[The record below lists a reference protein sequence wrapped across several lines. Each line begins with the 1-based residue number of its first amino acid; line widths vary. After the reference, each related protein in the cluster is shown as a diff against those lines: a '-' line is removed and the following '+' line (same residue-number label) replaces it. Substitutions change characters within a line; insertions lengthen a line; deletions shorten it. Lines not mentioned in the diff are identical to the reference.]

1 MKELI
6 LKLIPYLVILLSFY
20 SILKSKQPAKEY
32 LLFILYFFP
41 IIYSADS
48 VYSAFQFITF
58 FYFVYSLRNDQ
69 PLFSNSKFGLSL
81 YLVIVLFIG
90 ALASDFVP
98 NAILGIV
105 KFLPIIIFIHVLISE
120 CLKDQEFVFRMISA
134 LKFTL
139 AISLGFLLLQIVLGL
154 DFSLTTME
162 NPNITFESIRYPGIF
177 QDPQK
182 HAQFLSALAF
192 ISLIKK
198 PGDLNYSKYSYYL
211 FGGAV
216 IALFLTGGRAA
227 LLGLILGIFF
237 IVLFS
242 ETKIKFLGAIGIVA
256 VGLVVIS
263 LSEHLIVF
271 SRGESL
277 ADSYAVR
284 NAIWQDAYKMYFSH
298 FWLGIGIDNYA
309 KYVEI
314 HAPDQFWMVGGE
326 KVFFDHPESGYLK
339 FLTELGTL
347 GTLWIFAFIL
357 NAIFRGLR
365 TFLFKVKDF
374 NLIFLTSAL
383 LSWFLGFYSVYSL
396 GDARMMILIATITSV
411 LLVYAQRYDK
421 GVLVITEEEKIHL

>member
-1 MKELI
+1 M
-6 LKLIPYLVILLSFY
+6 
-20 SILKSKQPAKEY
+20 
-32 LLFILYFFP
+32 
-41 IIYSADS
+41 
-48 VYSAFQFITF
+48 
-58 FYFVYSLRNDQ
+58 
-69 PLFSNSKFGLSL
+69 
-81 YLVIVLFIG
+81 
-90 ALASDFVP
+90 
-98 NAILGIV
+98 LGIV
-105 KFLPIIIFIHVLISE
+105 KFFPIVIFIHVLISE
-120 CLKDQEFVFRMISA
+120 CLKDKELVFKIISA

-139 AISLGFLLLQIVLGL
+139 GISVAFLFLQIVLGL
-154 DFSLTTME
+154 NFSLTTMD

-192 ISLIKK
+192 IALIKK

-216 IALFLTGGRAA
+216 VSLFLTGGRAA
-227 LLGLILGIFF
+227 LLGLVLGIFF

-242 ETKIKFLGAIGIVA
+242 ETKVKFLGALGIVA
-256 VGLVVIS
+256 VGVLIFS
-263 LSEHLIVF
+263 LSEYLIVF

-277 ADSYAVR
+277 QDSYAVR

-298 FWLGIGIDNYA
+298 FWLGIGIDNYS

-314 HAPDQFWMVGGE
+314 HFPDQFWMVGGE

-339 FLTELGTL
+339 FLVELGTL
-347 GTLWIFAFIL
+347 GTAGIFLFIL
-357 NAIFRGLR
+357 NAIVRGLK

-396 GDARMMILIATITSV
+396 GDARILILIATITTV
-411 LLVYAQRYDK
+411 LLVYARRYDD
-421 GVLVITEEEKIHL
+421 GVWVITE

>member
-6 LKLIPYLVILLSFY
+6 LKIIPYLVILLSFY
-20 SILKSKQPAKEY
+20 AILKSKQPGKEY
-32 LLFILYFFP
+32 LLFILYFYP

-48 VYSAFQFITF
+48 VYSAFQFITY
-58 FYFVYSLRNDQ
+58 FYFLYSLRNNQ
-69 PLFSNSKFGLSL
+69 PLFSNSKFGISL
-81 YLVIVLFIG
+81 YLILVLFLG
-90 ALASDFVP
+90 ALSSNFVS
-98 NAILGIV
+98 NSILGIV

-120 CLKDQEFVFRMISA
+120 CLKDKEFVFRVISA

-139 AISLGFLLLQIVLGL
+139 AISVAFLFLQIVLGL

-192 ISLIKK
+192 IALIKK
-198 PGDLNYSKYSYYL
+198 PGNKDYSKYSYYL
-211 FGGAV
+211 FGAAV
-216 IALFLTGGRAA
+216 IGLFLTGGRAA
-227 LLGLILGIFF
+227 LLGLVLGIFF

-242 ETKIKFLGAIGIVA
+242 ETKVKFLGLLGILLIGAI
-256 VGLVVIS
+256 VVS
-263 LSEHLIVF
+263 LSQYLIVF

-277 ADSYAVR
+277 GDSYAVR

-298 FWLGIGIDNYA
+298 FWLGIGIDNYS

-314 HAPDQFWMVGGE
+314 YFPDQFWLVAGE
-326 KVFFDHPESGYLK
+326 KVFFDHPENGYLK

-347 GTLWIFAFIL
+347 GTLGIFAFIL
-357 NAIFRGLR
+357 NAITRGLH
-365 TFLFKVKDF
+365 TFLVKVKDF
-374 NLIFLTSAL
+374 NIIFLISAL

-396 GDARMMILIATITSV
+396 GDTRIMILIATITGV
-411 LLVYAQRYDK
+411 LVVYAQRYNE
-421 GVLVITEEEKIHL
+421 GVLIVK

>member
-1 MKELI
+1 LKELI

-20 SILKSKQPAKEY
+20 TILKSKQPAKDY
-32 LLFILYFFP
+32 LLFILYFYP

-48 VYSAFQFITF
+48 VYSAFQFITY
-58 FYFVYSLRNDQ
+58 FYFLYSLRNDQ
-69 PLFSNSKFGLSL
+69 PLFSNSKFGITL
-81 YLVIVLFIG
+81 YVLIVVFLG
-90 ALASDFVP
+90 ALSSDFVS
-98 NAILGIV
+98 NSVLGIV
-105 KFLPIIIFIHVLISE
+105 KFLPIILFIHVLISE
-120 CLKDQEFVFRMISA
+120 CLKDQEFVFRIISA

-154 DFSLTTME
+154 NFSLTVMD

-192 ISLIKK
+192 IALIKK
-198 PGDLNYSKYSYYL
+198 PGDINYSKYSYYL

-227 LLGLILGIFF
+227 LLGLVLGIFF

-242 ETKIKFLGAIGIVA
+242 DTKVKFLGAIGIVA
-256 VGLVVIS
+256 VGIAVMS
-263 LSEHLIVF
+263 LSEYLIVF

-277 ADSYAVR
+277 AESYAVR
-284 NAIWQDAYKMYFSH
+284 NAIWQDAYKMYFNH

-314 HAPDQFWMVGGE
+314 HAPDQFWLVDGE

-347 GTLWIFAFIL
+347 GTLGIFAFIF
-357 NAIFRGLR
+357 NAIFRGLK
-365 TFLFKVKDF
+365 TFLIKVKDF
-374 NLIFLTSAL
+374 NIIFLTSAL
-383 LSWFLGFYSVYSL
+383 LSWFLGFYSVYSF
-396 GDARMMILIATITSV
+396 GDQRIMILIATVTSV
-411 LLVYAQRYDK
+411 LLVYAQRYDH
-421 GVLVITEEEKIHL
+421 GVLVITE

>member
-1 MKELI
+1 LKELI

-20 SILKSKQPAKEY
+20 TILKSKQPAKDY
-32 LLFILYFFP
+32 LLFILYFYP

-48 VYSAFQFITF
+48 VYSAFQFITY
-58 FYFVYSLRNDQ
+58 FYFLYSLRNNQ
-69 PLFSNSKFGLSL
+69 PLFSNSKFGITL
-81 YLVIVLFIG
+81 YILLVVFLG
-90 ALASDFVP
+90 ALSSDFVS
-98 NAILGIV
+98 NSVLGIV
-105 KFLPIIIFIHVLISE
+105 KFLPIILFIHVLISE
-120 CLKDQEFVFRMISA
+120 CLKDQEFVFRIISA

-154 DFSLTTME
+154 NFSLKVMD

-192 ISLIKK
+192 IALIKK
-198 PGDLNYSKYSYYL
+198 PGDINYSKYSYYL

-227 LLGLILGIFF
+227 LLGLVLGIFF

-242 ETKIKFLGAIGIVA
+242 DTKVKFLGAIGIVA
-256 VGLVVIS
+256 VGIAVMS
-263 LSEHLIVF
+263 LSEYLIVF

-277 ADSYAVR
+277 AESYAVR
-284 NAIWQDAYKMYFSH
+284 NAIWQDAYKMYFNH

-314 HAPDQFWMVGGE
+314 HAPDQFWLVDGE

-347 GTLWIFAFIL
+347 GTLGIFAFIF
-357 NAIFRGLR
+357 NAIFRGLK
-365 TFLFKVKDF
+365 TFLIKVKDF
-374 NLIFLTSAL
+374 NIIFLISAL
-383 LSWFLGFYSVYSL
+383 LSWFLGFYSVYSF
-396 GDARMMILIATITSV
+396 GDQRIMILIATVTSV
-411 LLVYAQRYDK
+411 LLVYAQRYDH
-421 GVLVITEEEKIHL
+421 GVLVITE

>member
-1 MKELI
+1 LKELI

-20 SILKSKQPAKEY
+20 TILRSKQPAKDY

-58 FYFVYSLRNDQ
+58 FYFLYSLRNDQ
-69 PLFSNSKFGLSL
+69 PLFSNSKFGISL
-81 YLVIVLFIG
+81 YILIVFFIG
-90 ALASDFVP
+90 ALNSDFVS
-98 NAILGIV
+98 NSILGIV

-120 CLKDQEFVFRMISA
+120 CLKDQEFVFRIISA

-139 AISLGFLLLQIVLGL
+139 AISIVFLLLQIVLGL
-154 DFSLTTME
+154 NFSLTTMD

-198 PGDLNYSKYSYYL
+198 PGDINYSKYSYYL

-216 IALFLTGGRAA
+216 VSLFLTGGRAA
-227 LLGLILGIFF
+227 LLGLVLGIFF

-242 ETKIKFLGAIGIVA
+242 NTKVKFLGVIGILA
-256 VGLVVIS
+256 VGAVVFS
-263 LSEHLIVF
+263 LSEYLIVF

-277 ADSYAVR
+277 GDSYAVR
-284 NAIWQDAYKMYFSH
+284 NAIWQEAYKMYFSH
-298 FWLGIGIDNYA
+298 FWFGIGIDNYS

-314 HAPDQFWMVGGE
+314 HFPSQFWLVDGE

-347 GTLWIFAFIL
+347 GTFGIFAFIL
-357 NAIFRGLR
+357 NAIIRGLK
-365 TFLFKVKDF
+365 TFLLKVKDF
-374 NLIFLTSAL
+374 NIVFLISGL
-383 LSWFLGFYSVYSL
+383 LSWCLGFYSVYSF
-396 GDARMMILIATITSV
+396 GDHRIMILIATITSV
-411 LLVYAQRYDK
+411 LLVYAQRYDQ
-421 GVLVITEEEKIHL
+421 GVLVITE

>member
-20 SILKSKQPAKEY
+20 TILKSKQPGKDY
-32 LLFILYFFP
+32 SLFILYFYP

-48 VYSAFQFITF
+48 VYSAFQFISY
-58 FYFVYSLRNDQ
+58 FYFLYSLRNNQ
-69 PLFSNSKFGLSL
+69 PLFSNSKFGISL
-81 YLVIVLFIG
+81 YIIIVFLLG
-90 ALASDFVP
+90 ALASNFVS
-98 NAILGIV
+98 NSVLGIF
-105 KFLPIIIFIHVLISE
+105 KFLPIILYSHVLISE
-120 CLKDQEFVFRMISA
+120 CLKDKEFVFRVLSA

-139 AISLGFLLLQIVLGL
+139 AISLAFLFLQIVLGL
-154 DFSLTTME
+154 NFSLTTME

-192 ISLIKK
+192 IALIKK
-198 PGDLNYSKYSYYL
+198 PGDIAYSKYSYYL

-216 IALFLTGGRAA
+216 IGLFLTGGRAA
-227 LLGLILGIFF
+227 LLGLVLGIFF

-242 ETKIKFLGAIGIVA
+242 DTKVKFLGVIGIFA
-256 VGLVVIS
+256 VGAVVFS
-263 LSEHLIVF
+263 LSEYLIVF

-277 ADSYAVR
+277 GDSYAVR

-298 FWLGIGIDNYA
+298 LWLGIGIDNYS

-314 HAPDQFWMVGGE
+314 YFPDQFWLVGGE

-347 GTLWIFAFIL
+347 GTAGIFVYIL
-357 NAIFRGLR
+357 SAIVRGLH
-365 TFLFKVKDF
+365 TFFVKVKDF
-374 NLIFLTSAL
+374 NIIFLISAL

-396 GDARMMILIATITSV
+396 GDTRIMILIATITAV
-411 LLVYAQRYDK
+411 LVVYSQRYNEGIIIVK
-421 GVLVITEEEKIHL
+421 

>member
-20 SILKSKQPAKEY
+20 TILKSKQPAKDY
-32 LLFILYFFP
+32 LLFILYFYP

-48 VYSAFQFITF
+48 VYSAFQFITY
-58 FYFVYSLRNDQ
+58 FYFLYSLRNNQ
-69 PLFSNSKFGLSL
+69 PLFSNSKFGITL
-81 YLVIVLFIG
+81 YVLIVVFLG
-90 ALASDFVP
+90 ALGSDFVS
-98 NAILGIV
+98 NSVLGIV
-105 KFLPIIIFIHVLISE
+105 KFLPIILFIHVLISE
-120 CLKDQEFVFRMISA
+120 CLKDQEFVFRIISA

-154 DFSLTTME
+154 NFSLTVMD

-192 ISLIKK
+192 IALIKK
-198 PGDLNYSKYSYYL
+198 PGDINYSKYSYYL

-227 LLGLILGIFF
+227 LLGLVLGIFF

-242 ETKIKFLGAIGIVA
+242 DTKVKFLGAIGIVA
-256 VGLVVIS
+256 VGIAVMS
-263 LSEHLIVF
+263 LSEYLIVF

-277 ADSYAVR
+277 AESYAVR
-284 NAIWQDAYKMYFSH
+284 NAIWQDAYKMYFNH

-314 HAPDQFWMVGGE
+314 HAPDQFWLVDGE

-347 GTLWIFAFIL
+347 GTLGIFAFIF
-357 NAIFRGLR
+357 NAIFRGLK
-365 TFLFKVKDF
+365 TFLVKVKDF
-374 NLIFLTSAL
+374 NIIFLISAL
-383 LSWFLGFYSVYSL
+383 LSWFLGFYSVYSF
-396 GDARMMILIATITSV
+396 GDQRIMILIATVTSV
-411 LLVYAQRYDK
+411 LLVYAQRYDH
-421 GVLVITEEEKIHL
+421 GVLVITE